1 MMRVSVSQSVGEWVR
16 ERVANKDAMH
26 QIFAGCSLVML
37 EALVS
42 CVDGHADW
50 SNLGQSQGKLGL
62 IAFPDEV
69 IVEINIKQSSFFSDA
84 LLHRQFICPNHNG
97 VIFCCTYFPV
107 KTLLVRFEQFER
119 KLLH

>member
-1 MMRVSVSQSVGEWVR
+1 MSVSVSQSVGEWVR

-26 QIFAGCSLVML
+26 QIFAGGCSLVML

-50 SNLGQSQGKLGL
+50 PDLGQSQGKLGL

-69 IVEINIKQSSFFSDA
+69 IVEISIKQSSFF
-84 LLHRQFICPNHNG
+84 Q
-97 VIFCCTYFPV
+97 
-107 KTLLVRFEQFER
+107 TLCYVVHSFVLITTE
-119 KLLH
+119 

>member
-26 QIFAGCSLVML
+26 QIFAGFSLVML

-50 SNLGQSQGKLGL
+50 PDLGQSQGKLGL

-69 IVEINIKQSSFFSDA
+69 IVEISIKQSSFFQT
-84 LLHRQFICPNHNG
+84 L
-97 VIFCCTYFPV
+97 CCIVHLFVLIIT
-107 KTLLVRFEQFER
+107 E
-119 KLLH
+119 